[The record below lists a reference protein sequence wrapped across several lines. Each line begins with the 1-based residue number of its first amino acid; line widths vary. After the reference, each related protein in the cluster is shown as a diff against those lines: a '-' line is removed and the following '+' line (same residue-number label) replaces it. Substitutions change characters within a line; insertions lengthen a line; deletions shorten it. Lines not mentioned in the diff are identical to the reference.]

1 MHQYTVPILPSTTVN
16 LAGAVLSRWQ
26 RRCSKIAVQCSPA
39 ESGARGGRKTNR
51 EDKSSSFGAQ
61 MLTRTLGRKP
71 FVPHEWASAEGSALG
86 LESHL
91 QCMH

>member
-1 MHQYTVPILPSTTVN
+1 MHQYTVPILPSPTVN

-39 ESGARGGRKTNR
+39 GSVARTNR
-51 EDKSSSFGAQ
+51 GDKSSSFGAQ